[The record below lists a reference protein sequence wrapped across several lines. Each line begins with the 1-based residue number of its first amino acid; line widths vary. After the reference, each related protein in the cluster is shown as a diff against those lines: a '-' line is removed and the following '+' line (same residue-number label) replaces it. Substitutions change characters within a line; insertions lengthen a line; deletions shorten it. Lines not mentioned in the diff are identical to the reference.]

1 MGFTKHPNIT
11 MGHLRGNIWT
21 FVAKSSGI
29 GNAQNKL
36 SSKSAL
42 GGPGFDAS
50 PIRAKQSK
58 TKRATTLV
66 CGREVTWHHDE
77 MMHDPNEK
85 RATEPCKCNS
95 AKPTSW
101 LGQGHNIVQAHPIT
115 HYHHGVAS
123 KEDPGYVPVVFR
135 TWLACFG
142 AVIQSVLKLL
152 RLDIQLRLQRGDIL
166 ILLK

>member
-1 MGFTKHPNIT
+1 MDLCCEVQWDWQCPKQTQQ
-11 MGHLRGNIWT
+11 
-21 FVAKSSGI
+21 
-29 GNAQNKL
+29 QNQHWEVPDL
-36 SSKSAL
+36 MLPQSEQN
-42 GGPGFDAS
+42 
-50 PIRAKQSK
+50 RAKQK
-58 TKRATTLV
+58 EQPPWYVAGKL
-66 CGREVTWHHDE
+66 TWHHDE

-142 AVIQSVLKLL
+142 AVIQSVLEAVATGHSVASAARRHSDFAEVKTP
-152 RLDIQLRLQRGDIL
+152 
-166 ILLK
+166 